1 MAVAYPFC
9 AQDAARDRRSNDTS
23 MKMERVYTPASTVT
37 ISTSNIL
44 SIRPPRSPEQ
54 RPQAA
59 QESETLRGSL
69 AVVSP
74 LDLIEWL
81 CSNKKIWSLQLHGQ
95 GQGPSGE
102 VVVIDGQ
109 IVDARWGS
117 VHGMEALSE
126 IVDLKKGSFDLAPV
140 SGSIERTL
148 QGHWQSLLLGAV
160 QMLDERNFQ
169 RRSGTPS
176 DGVPEVRRAANRSG
190 EHMMIALPPDGQV
203 QAEAEAPD
211 GRSASD
217 AASSAGKDPGTSAE
231 ALIDR
236 GFAALRA
243 GNSSEAKRCWN
254 EALALDPDNRSVQFN
269 LRKLDS

>member
-1 MAVAYPFC
+1 VP
-9 AQDAARDRRSNDTS
+9 
-23 MKMERVYTPASTVT
+23 

-54 RPQAA
+54 QPKSG

-81 CSNKKIWSLQLHGQ
+81 CSNKKIWSLRLHGQ
-95 GQGPSGE
+95 DQGLSGE

-109 IVDARWGS
+109 IVDAKWGD

-140 SGSIERTL
+140 SGSIARTL
-148 QGHWQSLLLGAV
+148 QGHWQGLLLGAV

-169 RRSGTPS
+169 EHSRTPAEGT
-176 DGVPEVRRAANRSG
+176 PEVRRSASRSG
-190 EHMMIALPPDGQV
+190 EHMMIALPPDGQA
-203 QAEAEAPD
+203 QAAAESP
-211 GRSASD
+211 GERSASN
-217 AASSAGKDPGTSAE
+217 AVANAETSAE

-243 GNSSEAKRCWN
+243 GNSAEARQCWTR
-254 EALALDPDNRSVQFN
+254 ALALDPDNRSVQFN
-269 LRKLDS
+269 LRKLDSASEV